1 MRSGVEKGYIGNEWA
16 NAKCKAIS
24 LEMKSLLYLH
34 HDDEEKYEDLI
45 FKYNAI
51 IFSLLGVGF
60 EAQMN

>member
-45 FKYNAI
+45 FKIQCHYLQ
-51 IFSLLGVGF
+51 FVGRWI
-60 EAQMN
+60 